1 MAFIEFLLK
10 VVNLLGRRNLVLAG
24 IALFTVLMLW
34 SKHRADRVDFLLA
47 MVMTSPFIAGLL
59 ALPIM
64 DWMKLILYDAGKAA
78 AFGGRRQMYYS
89 TEIRLKYVNG
99 HPWIRLADVGKILGI
114 AHPEKLVKRMSG
126 QECDSID
133 TDFDWLSE
141 LGVKKL
147 TEMPLGP
154 EAVKF
159 CAWFDKEYAKPAAK
173 MRDKGQPLG

>member
-1 MAFIEFLLK
+1 MAVVEFLLK
-10 VVNLLGRRNLVLAG
+10 LVNLLGRRNLVLAG
-24 IALFTVLMLW
+24 IALFTVVMLW
-34 SKHRADRVDFLLA
+34 SKHRADRVDFMLS

-64 DWMKLILYDAGKAA
+64 DWMKLFLYDAGKAA
-78 AFGGRRQMYYS
+78 ALGGKRQMYYS
-89 TEIRLKYVNG
+89 TEIRLKYVKG
-99 HPWIRLADVGKILGI
+99 YPWIRLSDVCKILGI
-114 AHPEKLVKRMSG
+114 ANPAKLSKRMSG

-141 LGVKKL
+141 HGVKKL

-159 CAWFDKEYAKPAAK
+159 CAWFDKEYVKPAAK